1 MFDIDKWQEIFATI
15 RKNQLRT
22 FLTGFS
28 VAWGIFMLILLLGSG
43 KGLENSIHR
52 NFESRAVNSI
62 QLWPGQ
68 TSIAYKGNKIG
79 RGIRFENEDFDFIKD
94 HIKGIEYGSGRYYI
108 SGNSIVAYKKEY
120 ASMDLRAVH
129 PDFPK
134 IEILNILSGRFFN
147 RLDLE
152 QFNKVVVLSQK
163 AKDELFKKEE
173 AIGKYVTV
181 TGVPFQVI
189 GVFTP
194 KNDQDK
200 DSKTLYM
207 PISTAQRVYS
217 GYNQLHNINVT
228 TGAASVEES
237 KTIHEEIKRVMAQRH
252 HYDLKDTKAMFSINA
267 LEEFEKV
274 LSLFK
279 GIRIFMWVIG
289 LGTIIAGIVGVSNIM
304 IVVVRE
310 RTKEIGIRKAIG
322 ATPWS
327 IISLILQE
335 AIFITAV
342 AGYIGMVLGIAVLEI
357 LSYMGR
363 QKHWAFF
370 VNPEADLSVAISATV
385 LLVVAGAV
393 AGFIPARRAA
403 AIRPIEALR
412 DE

>member
-43 KGLENSIHR
+43 KGLENSVHK
-52 NFESRAVNSI
+52 NFESRAINSI
-62 QLWPGQ
+62 QLYPGQ
-68 TSIAYKGNKIG
+68 TSIAYKGNKTG
-79 RGIRFENEDFDFIKD
+79 RDIQFDNEDFDYIKNN
-94 HIKGIEYGSGRYYI
+94 IKGIEFGTGRYYI
-108 SGNSIVAYKKEY
+108 SGSSIVAYKKEF

-129 PDFPK
+129 PEFPK
-134 IEILNILSGRFFN
+134 IEILNILEGRFFN
-147 RLDLE
+147 RFDLE
-152 QFNKVVVLSQK
+152 QYSKVVVLSLK

-173 AIGKYVTV
+173 ALGKYVTV
-181 TGVPFQVI
+181 TGVPFEVI

-194 KNDQDK
+194 KNDRDK
-200 DSKTLYM
+200 DTKTLYM

-217 GYNQLHNINVT
+217 GANRLHNIAVT
-228 TGAASVEES
+228 TGASTVEES
-237 KTIHEEIKRVMAQRH
+237 KAIHEQIKKVMAQRH
-252 HYDLKDTKAMFSINA
+252 HYDPKDTKAMFSYNA
-267 LEEFEKV
+267 LEDFQKV
-274 LSLFK
+274 LSLFR

-310 RTKEIGIRKAIG
+310 RTKEIGIRKALG
-322 ATPWS
+322 ASPWS
-327 IISLILQE
+327 IISLIMQE

-342 AGYIGMVLGIAVLEI
+342 AGYVGMVLGIGLLEI
-357 LSYMGR
+357 IAR
-363 QKHWAFF
+363 NVHTEFF
-370 VNPEADLSVAISATV
+370 LNPEADLSVAISATV
-385 LLVVAGAV
+385 LLVVAGAL

-403 AIRPIEALR
+403 AIKPIEALR

>member
-43 KGLENSIHR
+43 KGLENSVHK
-52 NFESRAVNSI
+52 NFESRAINSI
-62 QLWPGQ
+62 QLYPGQ
-68 TSIAYKGNKIG
+68 TSIAYKGNKTG
-79 RGIRFENEDFDFIKD
+79 RDIQFDNEDFDYIKNN
-94 HIKGIEYGSGRYYI
+94 IKGIEFGTGRYYI
-108 SGNSIVAYKKEY
+108 SGSSIVAYKKEF

-129 PDFPK
+129 PEFPK
-134 IEILNILSGRFFN
+134 IEILNILEGRFFN
-147 RLDLE
+147 RFDLE
-152 QFNKVVVLSQK
+152 QYSKVVVLSLK

-173 AIGKYVTV
+173 ALGKYVTV
-181 TGVPFQVI
+181 TGVPFEVI

-194 KNDQDK
+194 KNDRDK
-200 DSKTLYM
+200 DTKTLYL

-217 GYNQLHNINVT
+217 GANRLHNIAVT
-228 TGAASVEES
+228 TGASTVEES
-237 KTIHEEIKRVMAQRH
+237 KAIHEQIKKVMAQRH
-252 HYDLKDTKAMFSINA
+252 HYDPKDTKAMFSYNA
-267 LEEFEKV
+267 LEDFQKV
-274 LSLFK
+274 LSLFR

-310 RTKEIGIRKAIG
+310 RTKEIGIRKALG

-342 AGYIGMVLGIAVLEI
+342 AGYVGMVLGIGLLEI
-357 LSYMGR
+357 IAR
-363 QKHWAFF
+363 NVHTEFF
-370 VNPEADLSVAISATV
+370 LNPEADLSVAISATV
-385 LLVVAGAV
+385 LLVVAGAL

-403 AIRPIEALR
+403 AIKPIEALR

>member
-43 KGLENSIHR
+43 KGLENSVHK
-52 NFESRAVNSI
+52 NFESRAINSI
-62 QLWPGQ
+62 QLYPGQ
-68 TSIAYKGNKIG
+68 TSIAYKGNKTG
-79 RGIRFENEDFDFIKD
+79 RDIQFDNEDFDFIKNN
-94 HIKGIEYGSGRYYI
+94 IKGIEFGTGRYYI
-108 SGNSIVAYKKEY
+108 SGNSIVAYKKEF

-129 PDFPK
+129 PEFPK
-134 IEILNILSGRFFN
+134 IEILNILEGRFFN
-147 RLDLE
+147 RFDLE
-152 QFNKVVVLSQK
+152 QYSKVVVLSQK

-173 AIGKYVTV
+173 ALGKYITV
-181 TGVPFQVI
+181 TGVPFEVI

-194 KNDQDK
+194 KNDRDK
-200 DSKTLYM
+200 DTKTLYM

-217 GYNQLHNINVT
+217 GANRLHNIAVT
-228 TGAASVEES
+228 TGASSVEES
-237 KTIHEEIKRVMAQRH
+237 KAIHEQIKNVMAQRH
-252 HYDLKDTKAMFSINA
+252 HFDPKDTKAMFSYNA
-267 LEEFEKV
+267 LEDFQQV
-274 LSLFK
+274 LSLFR

-310 RTKEIGIRKAIG
+310 RTKEIGIRKALG

-342 AGYIGMVLGIAVLEI
+342 AGYVGMVLGIGLLEI
-357 LSYMGR
+357 IAR
-363 QKHWAFF
+363 NVHTEFF
-370 VNPEADLSVAISATV
+370 LNPEADLSVAISATV
-385 LLVVAGAV
+385 LLVVAGAL

-403 AIRPIEALR
+403 AIKPIEALR

>member
-43 KGLENSIHR
+43 KGLENSVHK
-52 NFESRAVNSI
+52 NFESRAINSI
-62 QLWPGQ
+62 QLYPGQ
-68 TSIAYKGNKIG
+68 TSIAYKGNKTG
-79 RGIRFENEDFDFIKD
+79 RDIQFDNEDFDYIKNN
-94 HIKGIEYGSGRYYI
+94 IKGIEFGTGRYYI
-108 SGNSIVAYKKEY
+108 SGSSIVAYKKEF

-129 PDFPK
+129 PEFPK
-134 IEILNILSGRFFN
+134 IEILNILEGRFFN
-147 RLDLE
+147 RFDLE
-152 QFNKVVVLSQK
+152 QYSKVVVLSLK

-173 AIGKYVTV
+173 ALGKYVTV
-181 TGVPFQVI
+181 TGVPFEVI

-194 KNDQDK
+194 KNDRDK
-200 DSKTLYM
+200 DTKTLYM

-217 GYNQLHNINVT
+217 GANRLHNIAVT
-228 TGAASVEES
+228 TGASTVEES
-237 KTIHEEIKRVMAQRH
+237 KAIHEQIKKVMAQRH
-252 HYDLKDTKAMFSINA
+252 HYDPKDTKAMFSYNA
-267 LEEFEKV
+267 LENFQRM

-310 RTKEIGIRKAIG
+310 RTKEIGIRKALG
-322 ATPWS
+322 ASPWS
-327 IISLILQE
+327 IISLIMQE

-342 AGYIGMVLGIAVLEI
+342 AGYIGMVLGIGLLEI
-357 LSYMGR
+357 IAR
-363 QKHWAFF
+363 NVHTEFF
-370 VNPEADLSVAISATV
+370 LNPEADLSIAISATV
-385 LLVVAGAV
+385 LLVVAGAL

-403 AIRPIEALR
+403 AIKPIEALR